1 MKLSENWLR
10 EWVNPDFDV
19 QVIAEK
25 LTQAGLEVDSVSPV
39 AGDFSGVL
47 VGQVKSVVAH
57 PDADKLRVCEVDVAG
72 DALLHIVCGASN
84 VREGLKIPV
93 AVVGAVLPGDF
104 KIKKA
109 KLRGEPSFGM
119 LCSAKEL
126 GLAESSDGL
135 MELPADAP
143 VGSDIR
149 DYLALNDFTIEVDLT
164 PNRSDCLGVAG
175 IARELGVISRT
186 NLTPVTINEIA
197 ASVQTTFPVSV
208 EAKQACPNYIGRV
221 IENIN
226 PAAKTPL
233 WMQEKLRRSGLRSL
247 SAVVDITNYVM
258 LELGQ
263 PMHAFDLQKLQQS
276 IIVRFANAN
285 EKLTLLDGQQVDIAE
300 QTLVIADASGPLAL
314 AGVMGGEASAVDD
327 KTTSLFLE
335 AAFFTPDAIAG
346 QARSYGLHTDSSHR
360 FERGVDPQLAQQAMQ
375 RATQLILEIAG
386 GEAGPLTVVSEE
398 SALPETPQIVLRANR
413 IKRVLGIELEA
424 AEVEEQ
430 LTRLG
435 LEVTAVRDGWLVIVP
450 SFRFDINIEVDLI
463 EELGRLYGY
472 DRLPQTR
479 PEISVLPGA
488 ISEKQLA
495 TERLQSLLVDRGYF
509 EAITYSFVDPTLQKH
524 FADSDIEP
532 IKLANP
538 ISADLSVMR
547 HSLWPGLVQ
556 AMVYNLNRQ
565 HDRIRLFEVGRV
577 FRGELADIDQY
588 LCIGG
593 LVYGDVNP
601 EQWAEKNRKVDFYDV
616 KADVEALL
624 ALGNGKVEFRAE
636 THPALHPG
644 QSARIYQNDKPV
656 GWLGALHPKLNK
668 PLGFTG
674 KAYVF
679 ELALTVC
686 LQSAIPTFTALSR
699 YPAIRR
705 DLALVVDNS
714 IVAVE
719 IEHCLKGIESDIL
732 KSIQLFDVYSGDG
745 VELGKKSIAV
755 AFHLQHVERTMTDDE
770 VDALMLQI
778 TNKLQSELGA
788 VVRT

>member
-126 GLAESSDGL
+126 GLAESSEGL

-186 NLTPVTINEIA
+186 NLTPVAINEVA
-197 ASVQTTFPVSV
+197 ASVQTTFPVLV

-226 PAAKTPL
+226 PDAKTPL

-276 IIVRFANAN
+276 IIVRFAKAD
-285 EKLTLLDGQQVDIAE
+285 EKLTLLDGQQVEIAE

-314 AGVMGGEASAVDD
+314 AGVMGGETTAVDD

-386 GEAGPLTVVSEE
+386 GQAGPLTVVSEE
-398 SALPETPQIVLRANR
+398 SALPEIPQILLRANR
-413 IKRVLGIELEA
+413 IKRVLGIELDA

-435 LEVTAVRDGWLVIVP
+435 LEVTAVRDGWLVMVP

-577 FRGELADIDQY
+577 FRGNWLISNSICVLADWSMAMLI
-588 LCIGG
+588 LING
-593 LVYGDVNP
+593 
-601 EQWAEKNRKVDFYDV
+601 RKKIV
-616 KADVEALL
+616 KLI
-624 ALGNGKVEFRAE
+624 F
-636 THPALHPG
+636 
-644 QSARIYQNDKPV
+644 
-656 GWLGALHPKLNK
+656 
-668 PLGFTG
+668 
-674 KAYVF
+674 
-679 ELALTVC
+679 
-686 LQSAIPTFTALSR
+686 
-699 YPAIRR
+699 
-705 DLALVVDNS
+705 
-714 IVAVE
+714 
-719 IEHCLKGIESDIL
+719 
-732 KSIQLFDVYSGDG
+732 
-745 VELGKKSIAV
+745 
-755 AFHLQHVERTMTDDE
+755 M
-770 VDALMLQI
+770 M
-778 TNKLQSELGA
+778 
-788 VVRT
+788 

>member
-25 LTQAGLEVDSVSPV
+25 LTQAGLEVDAIIPV

-47 VGQVKSVVAH
+47 VGQVKTVAPH
-57 PDADKLRVCEVDVAG
+57 PDADKLRLCEVDVAG
-72 DALLHIVCGASN
+72 EALLHIVCGASN
-84 VREGLKIPV
+84 VRVGLKVPV
-93 AVVGAVLPGDF
+93 AVVGAVLPGNF

-126 GLAESSDGL
+126 GLAEASEGL
-135 MELPADAP
+135 LELAADAP
-143 VGSDIR
+143 IGNDIR

-175 IARELGVISRT
+175 IARELGVISRS
-186 NLTPVTINEIA
+186 NVTPVTVNEIPA
-197 ASVQTTFPVSV
+197 TRETVFPVSV

-221 IENIN
+221 IEGIN
-226 PAAKTPL
+226 PDAKTPL
-233 WMQEKLRRSGLRSL
+233 WMQEKLRRSGLRSWG
-247 SAVVDITNYVM
+247 AVVDITNYVM

-263 PMHAFDLQKLQQS
+263 PMHAFDLQKVEQG
-276 IIVRFANAN
+276 ITIRFAKAD
-285 EKLTLLDGQQVDIAE
+285 EKLTLLDGQEVE
-300 QTLVIADASGPLAL
+300 VGLETLVIADNSGPLAL
-314 AGVMGGEASAVDD
+314 AGVMGGKSSAVTEV
-327 KTTSLFLE
+327 TTSLFLE
-335 AAFFTPDAIAG
+335 AAFFAPDAIVG

-360 FERGVDPQLAQQAMQ
+360 FERGVDPQLAKQAMQ
-375 RATQLILEIAG
+375 RATSLILEIAG
-386 GEAGPLTVVSEE
+386 GQAGPLIVVSEE
-398 SALPETPQIVLRANR
+398 KALPKSPNILLRASR

-430 LTRLG
+430 LSRLG
-435 LEVTAVRDGWLVIVP
+435 MEVTLVNDGWRVTVP

-472 DRLPQTR
+472 DRLPKTR
-479 PEISVLPGA
+479 PEISVLPSA
-488 ISEKQLA
+488 ISEKQVA
-495 TERLQSLLVDRGYF
+495 TARLQSLLVDRGYF
-509 EAITYSFVDPTLQKH
+509 EAITYSFVDPTWQQH
-524 FADSDIEP
+524 FVDSEIEA

-565 HDRIRLFEVGRV
+565 HERIRLFEVGRV
-577 FRGELADIDQY
+577 FRGELADIDQHQ
-588 LCIGG
+588 CIGG
-593 LVYGDVNP
+593 LVYGDISP
-601 EQWAEKNRKVDFYDV
+601 EQWAQKSRKIDFFDV

-624 ALGNGKVEFRAE
+624 CLGNNNVEFRAE

-644 QSARIYQNDKPV
+644 QSARIYQHGQAV
-656 GWLGALHPKLNK
+656 GWIGALHPKLNK
-668 PLGFTG
+668 PLGFSG

-679 ELALTVC
+679 ELALTAC
-686 LQSAIPTFTALSR
+686 LQSIVPTFTVLSR

-714 IVAVE
+714 LVAFE
-719 IEHCLKGIESDIL
+719 IEHCLKGIDSDIL
-732 KSIQLFDVYSGDG
+732 KAIQVFDVYSGDG
-745 VELGKKSIAV
+745 VELGTKSIAV
-755 AFHLQHVERTMTDDE
+755 AFHLQHSERTMTDDE
-770 VDALMLQI
+770 VDTLMLKI
-778 TNKLQSELGA
+778 THKLQSELGA

>member
-25 LTQAGLEVDSVSPV
+25 LTQAGLEVDAVSPV
-39 AGDFSGVL
+39 AGVFSGVL
-47 VGQVKSVVAH
+47 VGQVTSVAPH

-72 DALLHIVCGASN
+72 DELLHIVCGASN
-84 VREGLKIPV
+84 VREGLKVPV
-93 AVVGAVLPGDF
+93 AVVGAMLPGDF

-126 GLAESSDGL
+126 GLAESSEGL
-135 MELPADAP
+135 LELPGDAP

-149 DYLALNDFTIEVDLT
+149 EYLALNDFTIEVDLT

-186 NLTPVTINEIA
+186 DLTPVKIDEVSASIA
-197 ASVQTTFPVSV
+197 TSFPVNV
-208 EAKQACPNYIGRV
+208 EATQACPNYIGRV

-226 PAAKTPL
+226 PSAKTPL

-247 SAVVDITNYVM
+247 GAIVDITNYVM

-276 IIVRFANAN
+276 INVRFAKPN
-285 EKLTLLDGQQVDIAE
+285 EKLTLLDGQYVEITE
-300 QTLVIADASGPLAL
+300 QTLIIADASGPLAL
-314 AGVMGGEASAVDD
+314 AGIMGGEASSVSSA
-327 KTTSLFLE
+327 TTSLFLE
-335 AAFFTPDAIAG
+335 AAFFTPAAIAG

-360 FERGVDPQLAQQAMQ
+360 FERGVDPQLAEQAMH
-375 RATQLILEIAG
+375 RATSLILEIAG
-386 GEAGPLTVVSEE
+386 GQAGPLSMVSEKN
-398 SALPETPQIVLRANR
+398 ALPESPQILLRANR
-413 IKRVLGIELEA
+413 IKRVLGIEFEA
-424 AEVEEQ
+424 AEVEEH

-435 LEVTAVRDGWLVIVP
+435 LGVTRTAEGWLVNVP
-450 SFRFDINIEVDLI
+450 SFRFDITIEVDLI

-479 PEISVLPGA
+479 PEIQVLPGS

-495 TERLQSLLVDRGYF
+495 TERLQNLLVDRGYF
-509 EAITYSFVDPTLQKH
+509 EAITYSFVDPAIQKH
-524 FADSDIEP
+524 FADSEVEP

-565 HDRIRLFEVGRV
+565 HDRVRLFEVGRV
-577 FRGELADIDQY
+577 FRGQLAEIDQHQ
-588 LCIGG
+588 CIGG
-593 LVYGDVNP
+593 LVYGDIKP
-601 EQWAEKNRKVDFYDV
+601 EQWNEKNRKVDFFDV

-624 ALGNGKVEFRAE
+624 ALGNGSVEYRAE
-636 THPALHPG
+636 AHPALHPG
-644 QSARIYQNDKPV
+644 QSARIYQNGRAV
-656 GWLGALHPKLNK
+656 GWIGALHPKLNK
-668 PLGFTG
+668 PLGFSG

-679 ELALTVC
+679 ELELTVC
-686 LQSAIPTFTALSR
+686 LQAVIPKFAALSR

-705 DLALVVDNS
+705 DLALVVDNT
-714 IVAVE
+714 VLAFE

-755 AFHLQHVERTMTDDE
+755 AFHLQHGERTMTDDE

-778 TNKLQSELGA
+778 TDKLQSELGA

>member
-25 LTQAGLEVDSVSPV
+25 LTQAGLEVDAVSPV

-47 VGQVKSVVAH
+47 VGQVTSVAPH

-72 DALLHIVCGASN
+72 DELLHIVCGASN
-84 VREGLKIPV
+84 VREGLKVPV
-93 AVVGAVLPGDF
+93 AVVGAMLPGDF

-126 GLAESSDGL
+126 GLAESSEGL
-135 MELPADAP
+135 LELPGDAP

-149 DYLALNDFTIEVDLT
+149 EYLALNDFTIEVDLT

-186 NLTPVTINEIA
+186 DLTPVKIDEVSASIA
-197 ASVQTTFPVSV
+197 TSFPVNV
-208 EAKQACPNYIGRV
+208 EATQACPNYIGRV

-226 PAAKTPL
+226 PSAKTPL

-247 SAVVDITNYVM
+247 GAIVDITNYVM

-276 IIVRFANAN
+276 INVRFAKPN
-285 EKLTLLDGQQVDIAE
+285 EKLTLLDGQHIEITE
-300 QTLVIADASGPLAL
+300 QTLIIADASGPLAL
-314 AGVMGGEASAVDD
+314 AGIMGGEASSVSSA
-327 KTTSLFLE
+327 TTSLFLE
-335 AAFFTPDAIAG
+335 AAFFTPAAIAG

-360 FERGVDPQLAQQAMQ
+360 FERGVDPQLAEQAMH
-375 RATQLILEIAG
+375 RATSLILEIAG
-386 GEAGPLTVVSEE
+386 GQAGPLSVVSEKN
-398 SALPETPQIVLRANR
+398 ALPEAPQILLRANR
-413 IKRVLGIELEA
+413 IKRVLGIEFEA
-424 AEVEEQ
+424 AEVEEY

-435 LEVTAVRDGWLVIVP
+435 LGVTRTAEGWHVNVP
-450 SFRFDINIEVDLI
+450 SFRFDITIEVDLI

-479 PEISVLPGA
+479 PEIQVLPGS

-495 TERLQSLLVDRGYF
+495 TERLQNLLVDRGYF
-509 EAITYSFVDPTLQKH
+509 EAITYSFVDPAIQKH
-524 FADSDIEP
+524 FADSEVEP

-565 HDRIRLFEVGRV
+565 HDRVRLFEVGRV
-577 FRGELADIDQY
+577 FRGQLAEIDQHQ
-588 LCIGG
+588 CIGG
-593 LVYGDVNP
+593 LVYGDIKP
-601 EQWAEKNRKVDFYDV
+601 EQWNEKNRKVDFFDV

-624 ALGNGKVEFRAE
+624 ALGNGSVEYRAE
-636 THPALHPG
+636 AHPALHPG
-644 QSARIYQNDKPV
+644 QSARIYQNGRAV
-656 GWLGALHPKLNK
+656 GWIGALHPKLNK
-668 PLGFTG
+668 PLGFSG

-679 ELALTVC
+679 ELELTVC
-686 LQSAIPTFTALSR
+686 LQAVIPKFAALSR

-705 DLALVVDNS
+705 DLALVVDNT
-714 IVAVE
+714 VLAFE

-755 AFHLQHVERTMTDDE
+755 AFHLQHGERTMTDDE

-778 TNKLQSELGA
+778 TDKLQSELGA